1 MPFRKSPTLPLGP
14 ESKTKRTT
22 LMTKRIFVL
31 NGHPG
36 EVSLSRSLS
45 IAYAEAAERA
55 GHQVRVTHLHDLMFD
70 SDFGSGGYKSI
81 KPLEPALDRVL
92 DDLVWSD
99 HVVLATPMWWGGIPA
114 KLKGLFDRVLLPGRT
129 FDTRQ
134 KSFGL
139 PKPMLSGRTA
149 RVILTSDTKSWLLR
163 FVYHN
168 AILNQ
173 LRCQIFSFIGIKPTR
188 FTQFADA
195 SHPSA
200 RTVARWLSDVR
211 KLGTR
216 AA

>member
-1 MPFRKSPTLPLGP
+1 
-14 ESKTKRTT
+14 
-22 LMTKRIFVL
+22 MTKRIYVL

-36 EVSLSRSLS
+36 ETSLSRSLS
-45 IAYAEAAERA
+45 LAYAEAALRA
-55 GHQVRVTHLHDLMFD
+55 DHEVRITHLHDLSFD
-70 SDFGSGGYKSI
+70 SDFGEGGYQNT
-81 KPLEPALDRVL
+81 KPLEPVL
-92 DDLVWSD
+92 EQVLEDLAWSE

-129 FDTRQ
+129 FDTRK

-139 PKPMLSGRTA
+139 PTPMLSGRTA
-149 RVILTSDTKSWLLR
+149 RVLLTSDTKSWLLR

-173 LRCQIFSFIGIKPTR
+173 LRCQIFSFIGIRPTR

-195 SHPSA
+195 SHPSEP
-200 RTVARWLSDVR
+200 TVQRWLSDVR
-211 KLGTR
+211 TLGSK

>member
-1 MPFRKSPTLPLGP
+1 
-14 ESKTKRTT
+14 
-22 LMTKRIFVL
+22 MTKRIYIL

-36 EVSLSRSLS
+36 KRSLS
-45 IAYAEAAERA
+45 HSLAITYAEAAQKA
-55 GHQVRVTHLHDLMFD
+55 GHEVRITHLYDLDFD
-70 SDFGSGGYKSI
+70 SDFGSGGYQNT
-81 KPLEPALDRVL
+81 KPLEPALEQVL
-92 DDLVWSD
+92 ADLVWSE
-99 HVVLATPMWWGGIPA
+99 HVVLASPMWWGGIPA

-129 FDTRQ
+129 FDTRK

-139 PKPMLSGRTA
+139 PMPMLRGRTA

-173 LRCQIFSFIGIKPTR
+173 LRCQIFSFVGIKPTR

-195 SHPSA
+195 SHPSEQ
-200 RTVARWLSDVR
+200 TVTKWLSAVR
-211 KLGTR
+211 HLGTK

>member
-1 MPFRKSPTLPLGP
+1 
-14 ESKTKRTT
+14 
-22 LMTKRIFVL
+22 MTKRIYIL

-36 EVSLSRSLS
+36 KSSLSHSLTT
-45 IAYAEAAERA
+45 AYADAAQSA
-55 GHQVRVTHLHDLMFD
+55 GHEVRLTHLHDLAFD
-70 SDFGSGGYKSI
+70 SDFGNGGYQNS
-81 KPLEPALDRVL
+81 KPLEPALDQVL
-92 DDLVWSD
+92 EDLAWSE

-129 FDTRQ
+129 FDTRK

-139 PKPMLSGRTA
+139 PTPMLRGRTA
-149 RVILTSDTKSWLLR
+149 RGILTSDTKSWLLR

-195 SHPSA
+195 SHPSDG
-200 RTVARWLSDVR
+200 TVARWIADVR
-211 KLGTR
+211 KLGTK